1 MKEEERRNVKLGYNA
16 NDRRR
21 DDVAVCRGGRMNKY
35 DCYKS
40 SCATSCKKKSDK
52 EFKNERGNYEF
63 VKKNVKLASTNPRH

>member
-40 SCATSCKKKSDK
+40 SCATSCKKKI
-52 EFKNERGNYEF
+52 R
-63 VKKNVKLASTNPRH
+63 

>member
-1 MKEEERRNVKLGYNA
+1 MKEEKRRNVKLGYNA

-40 SCATSCKKKSDK
+40 SCATSCKKNHIKNS
-52 EFKNERGNYEF
+52 ENERRNYEF
-63 VKKNVKLASTNPRH
+63 VKKNVKLDSTNL

>member
-40 SCATSCKKKSDK
+40 SCATSCKKNQI
-52 EFKNERGNYEF
+52 KNSKMNGEIMSSLR
-63 VKKNVKLASTNPRH
+63 KM